1 MSKVQFK
8 SRAVTEAIFVHCSAT
23 KASMNVGL
31 REIRQWH
38 KEQGWL
44 DVGYHFIIRRDGTI
58 EEGRPVDVVGSHVK
72 DWNSKSVGVCL
83 VGGIDDKGNMA
94 DTRTDAQ
101 KTTLRTL
108 LVALLRKYPVP
119 IYGHRHFDN
128 GKVCPCFDAD
138 TEYKGLLQC
147 VPVLPDLAKPSV
159 SFT

>member
-8 SRAVTEAIFVHCSAT
+8 PRAVTEAIFVHCSAT

-83 VGGIDDKGNMA
+83 VGGIDDKGKFEANFTPAQMQSLKEKLA
-94 DTRTDAQ
+94 DLKDMYPDAEIKAHHDVAPKACPSFNLSRWL
-101 KTTLRTL
+101 KTGE
-108 LVALLRKYPVP
+108 LVTSDW
-119 IYGHRHFDN
+119 G
-128 GKVCPCFDAD
+128 
-138 TEYKGLLQC
+138 
-147 VPVLPDLAKPSV
+147 
-159 SFT
+159 

>member
-8 SRAVTEAIFVHCSAT
+8 PRAVTEAIFVHCSAT

-83 VGGIDDKGNMA
+83 VGGIDDKGKFEANFTPSQMQSLKEKLA
-94 DTRTDAQ
+94 DLKDMYPDAEVKAHHDVAPKACPSFNLSRWL
-101 KTTLRTL
+101 KTGE
-108 LVALLRKYPVP
+108 LVTSDW
-119 IYGHRHFDN
+119 G
-128 GKVCPCFDAD
+128 
-138 TEYKGLLQC
+138 
-147 VPVLPDLAKPSV
+147 
-159 SFT
+159 